1 MHRLLAAGIA
11 ALGVAIQGTAAW
23 PAASVLP
30 ASPHFSLS
38 PGAYSLR
45 IQFYEEYGVSDDAEQ
60 MKLSFQRGHVVLEL
74 KDDPEVRFVGADTP
88 NVLTLRYGDGEDDV
102 VLHGK
107 LTADDRLEGEFVIE
121 AYRFGAQHGAF
132 SLIKAS
138 DEETPQP

>member
-11 ALGVAIQGTAAW
+11 ALGVAMQGTAAL

-45 IQFYEEYGVSDDAEQ
+45 IQIYEEYGVSDDAET
-60 MKLSFQRGHVVLEL
+60 MKLSFQRGKVVLEL
-74 KDDPEVRFVGADTP
+74 KDDPEVRFVGSDTP

-107 LTADDRLEGEFVIE
+107 LTADDRVEGEFVIE
-121 AYRFGAQHGAF
+121 AYRFGTQHGAF
-132 SLIKAS
+132 SLVKAG
-138 DEETPQP
+138 DEEAPQP